1 MTQIQ
6 DNKLMDA
13 FDPARQDLEGEVE
26 AGAVPELVRDDD
38 AEFLDAGST
47 SIELDSFAVR
57 VQATHPE
64 GRGRVKLEI
73 EACAA
78 GLAFG
83 DRRACVAGTRGGV
96 AFHACDAVTV
106 LGPPCGRGHEVAL
119 LLPLAV
125 CLRRRRRP

>member
-47 SIELDSFAVR
+47 SIELDSFDGA
-57 VQATHPE
+57 P
-64 GRGRVKLEI
+64 
-73 EACAA
+73 
-78 GLAFG
+78 
-83 DRRACVAGTRGGV
+83 GG
-96 AFHACDAVTV
+96 
-106 LGPPCGRGHEVAL
+106 
-119 LLPLAV
+119 
-125 CLRRRRRP
+125 